1 MVAAQNCILQAIQ
14 SPGADIM
21 TTLNNIASFSPLR
34 SRKSPDFVSTDTAA
48 LESHMNHCA
57 STRSRFFGLKA
68 ALESAHSMFFPRM
81 VTLAIAGVAIL
92 CLAGVV

>member
-1 MVAAQNCILQAIQ
+1 
-14 SPGADIM
+14 M
-21 TTLNNIASFSPLR
+21 TPLNSIARFSPVR

-57 STRSRFFGLKA
+57 RTRSRFFGLHA
-68 ALESAHSMFFPRM
+68 ALEFAQSQFFART
-81 VTLAIAGVAIL
+81 VTLSIAGFAIL

>member
-1 MVAAQNCILQAIQ
+1 
-14 SPGADIM
+14 M
-21 TTLNNIASFSPLR
+21 TTLNNIASFSPMR

-57 STRSRFFGLKA
+57 NTRSRFFGLQA
-68 ALESAHSMFFPRM
+68 ILELVHSKVFPRM